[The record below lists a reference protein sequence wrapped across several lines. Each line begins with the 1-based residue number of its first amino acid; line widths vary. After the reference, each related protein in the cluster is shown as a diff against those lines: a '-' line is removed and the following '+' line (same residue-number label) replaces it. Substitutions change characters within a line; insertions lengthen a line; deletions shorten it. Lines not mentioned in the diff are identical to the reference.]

1 MSHTNADLTP
11 IRERQITLMQH
22 TLGILGNILAGV
34 DQATMTTLRD
44 PNDGAKGWTALE
56 VLCHLR
62 DYDEIFY
69 QRACLMLEQEYPH
82 LPGYDHEAL
91 AIERRYN
98 EQDFRQ
104 VYDDLV
110 RSRQRL
116 VEFFQGLT
124 ESQWARAG
132 VHPERGHFTM
142 TDACVQVGTHEALH
156 LEQITRIL
164 RGR

>member
-1 MSHTNADLTP
+1 MNPKD
-11 IRERQITLMQH
+11 IRKRHILLMQH
-22 TLGILGNILAGV
+22 TLAILGHVLRRVNRAE
-34 DQATMTTLRD
+34 TTTLRD

-62 DYDEIFY
+62 DYDQIF
-69 QRACLMLEQEYPH
+69 QRRAQLMLDQEHPQ

-104 VYDDLV
+104 VYADLV
-110 RSRQRL
+110 GSRREFVL
-116 VEFFQGLT
+116 FFQALD
-124 ESQWARAG
+124 EEQWARTS

-142 TDACVQVGTHEALH
+142 TDACIQVGTHEALH
-156 LEQITRIL
+156 IEQITRIL
-164 RGR
+164 DQATI

>member
-1 MSHTNADLTP
+1 MTNLTDLRNRH
-11 IRERQITLMQH
+11 ILLMQH
-22 TLGILGNILAGV
+22 TLGILDNVLAGA
-34 DQATMTTLRD
+34 DPAALTTLRD
-44 PNDGAKGWTALE
+44 PNDGDKGWTALE

-69 QRACLMLEQEYPH
+69 QRTCLILEQEYPN

-98 EQDFRQ
+98 EQDVRQ
-104 VYDDLV
+104 VYTDLV
-110 RSRQRL
+110 RSRKRF
-116 VEFFQGLT
+116 VEFFQALT
-124 ESQWARAG
+124 ADQWERAG

-142 TDACVQVGTHEALH
+142 TDACAQVGTHEALH

>member
-1 MSHTNADLTP
+1 MSDL
-11 IRERQITLMQH
+11 RDLHNRHMLLMQH
-22 TLGILGNILAGV
+22 TLGILGNVLAGADPAV
-34 DQATMTTLRD
+34 MTTLRD

-69 QRACLMLEQEYPH
+69 QRACLILEQEYPN

-104 VYDDLV
+104 VYADLV
-110 RSRQRL
+110 RSRQRF
-116 VEFFQGLT
+116 VEFFQRLNAA
-124 ESQWARAG
+124 QWERAG

-142 TDACVQVGTHEALH
+142 TDACAQVGTHEALH

-164 RGR
+164 WTASTP

>member
-1 MSHTNADLTP
+1 MTDLNNL
-11 IRERQITLMQH
+11 RSRHMTLMQH
-22 TLGILGNILAGV
+22 TLGILGHVLAGV
-34 DQATMTTLRD
+34 DQVTMTTLRD
-44 PNDGAKGWTALE
+44 PNDGDKGWSALE

-69 QRACLMLEQEYPH
+69 QRACVILQQEYPK

-104 VYDDLV
+104 VYADLV
-110 RSRQRL
+110 RSRGRF
-116 VEFFQGLT
+116 VEFFQALT
-124 ESQWARAG
+124 ATQWERAG

-156 LEQITRIL
+156 LEQMTRIL